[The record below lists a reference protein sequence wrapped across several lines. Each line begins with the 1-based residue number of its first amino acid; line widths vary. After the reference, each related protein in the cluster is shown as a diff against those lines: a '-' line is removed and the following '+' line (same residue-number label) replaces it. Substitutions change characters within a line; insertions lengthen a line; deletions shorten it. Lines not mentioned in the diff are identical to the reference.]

1 MGLAVP
7 NGALLQAKR
16 EKRAKPPIQ
25 KRRKSDNIINLMKKN
40 AIGKIVLGSG
50 GRKYLRSRG

>member
-1 MGLAVP
+1 
-7 NGALLQAKR
+7 LLQAKR